1 MFLGQHAPPAVTR
14 LKSVSFGRI
23 LPLNF
28 MNHWFFTPLSLF
40 TALGCVALAGDER
53 QVEVAKQG
61 GFVPKIQPASE
72 EAANAIKQFKVADG
86 LKADL
91 WAAEPLLANPVAFA
105 TDEKGRWYVAETF
118 RLHAGV
124 SDIRA
129 HMNWLEDELASNSL
143 DSFLAILKNDPKV
156 EFEKNAL
163 NSERVQMVWDSKGTG
178 MADSSKIFAEG
189 FNDPLSGIAAGVL
202 ARKGN
207 VYLTCIPDLWLLQD
221 NRRSGSADTRTS
233 LAKGFGIRT
242 AFLGHDLHGLRI
254 GPDGRLYFTVG
265 DRGANATGIDGS
277 RAVNPETGAV
287 YRCNLDGSGLEIF
300 ALGLRNPQELAFDQ
314 FGNLFTGDNNSDA
327 GDPARWVYVQQNSD
341 SGWRIGWQFLTKPE
355 ARGPWL
361 SERLCYPSFPG
372 QAAYHLPPVAILGN
386 GPSGLTYHPGT
397 GLNPAWKDRFFL
409 ANFSGSPSNSGI
421 LSVAVSPKGA
431 GFEMSAVEKPIWN
444 ILATDVEFG
453 VDGALYVADWVN
465 GWGMNGK
472 GRIYRIHTPESDSD
486 SFLQETKK
494 LIHDGMEATST
505 QQVALLLAHPDMR
518 VRQEAQFALA
528 ARSSASALTQV
539 ASRDASLLA
548 RLHAIWGLGQIARAQ
563 KKDGGALLPLLKDPE
578 AEVRAQTAK
587 TLGDIKGAK
596 AAPAL
601 VPLLKDPSPRV
612 RAFAAI
618 ALGNLKS
625 REATP
630 ALLDA
635 LRENDNADPVLR
647 HALCSALAGCNDPV
661 TLMAATSDPS
671 SAVRLG
677 AVVALRRLK
686 HSGLTKFL
694 RDRDP
699 LVLAEAARAIHDECI
714 DDAVPELAA
723 LLPTAASLLALPA
736 GTKEAPGPRDAILR
750 RVINAAFRAGN
761 PSNATALAQ
770 FTTLQEAPDTSRLQA
785 MQALAHWS
793 APPRLDR
800 VTGLFRPLPQRD
812 LSPSIT
818 ALKPHLSSLFSE
830 TSAKAPNALR
840 IEALQLL
847 QKHGDLLAT
856 PLINLASLVTNAS
869 EDTAVRVEALR
880 TLAALK
886 DPKLAEIVGFA
897 ATDKSEELRKAATK
911 LRIDLHLPGGGI
923 DALARLLEI
932 GTVGE
937 KQSVLK
943 ELGTLSEPGAATI
956 MEHQLDLLLA
966 GTLPGALQLELVESA
981 AKRAEP
987 ALKTRLNRFQNSVT
1001 ALTASD
1007 SLAPHRLAL
1016 AGGDASEGRRIF
1028 MEKAE
1033 ASCIRCHKVEKDG
1046 AEVGPNLTGI
1056 GKRQTRE
1063 YLLES
1068 IMEPNAKIAQGF
1080 DTVIITLNDGSIHA
1094 GILKTETPDQIIL
1107 MPPTGVPE
1115 TLAKNLIKS
1124 RESGPSGMPPLGAVL
1139 SKREVRDLVEYL
1151 SSLK

>member
-1 MFLGQHAPPAVTR
+1 MKNRFLPP
-14 LKSVSFGRI
+14 LC
-23 LPLNF
+23 L
-28 MNHWFFTPLSLF
+28 W
-40 TALGCVALAGDER
+40 TALGSAVLAGDER

-61 GFVPKIQPASE
+61 GFVPKIQPASD

-91 WAAEPLLANPVAFA
+91 WAAEPLLANPVAIA
-105 TDEKGRWYVAETF
+105 TDEKGRWFVAETF

-129 HMNWLEDELASNSL
+129 HMNWLEDELASTSL
-143 DSFLAILKNDPKV
+143 DSFLSILKNDPKV
-156 EFEKNAL
+156 ELGKNAQ

-178 MADSSKIFAEG
+178 TADSSKIFAEG
-189 FNDPLSGIAAGVL
+189 FNEPLSGIAAGVL

-221 NRRSGSADTRTS
+221 NRHTGTADTRTS

-254 GPDGRLYFTVG
+254 GPDGRLYFSVG

-277 RAVNPETGAV
+277 RAVNTETGAV
-287 YRCNLDGSGLEIF
+287 YRCNQDGSGLEIF
-300 ALGLRNPQELAFDQ
+300 AVGLRNPQELAFDQ

-372 QAAYHLPPVAILGN
+372 QAAYHLPPVAVLGN
-386 GPSGLTYHPGT
+386 GPSGLTYYPGT
-397 GLNPAWKDRFFL
+397 GLNSAWKDRFFL

-421 LSVAVSPKGA
+421 LSVSVLPKGA
-431 GFEMSAVEKPIWN
+431 GFELSPVEKPIWN

-453 VDGALYVADWVN
+453 VDGGLYVADWVN

-472 GRIYRIHTPESDSD
+472 GRIYKIHAPESDSD
-486 SFLQETKK
+486 PFLQETKK
-494 LIHDGMEATST
+494 LINEGMEARSAE
-505 QQVALLLAHPDMR
+505 QLALLLAHPDLR

-528 ARSSASALTQV
+528 ARSTSSVLGRV
-539 ASRDASLLA
+539 AARDASLLA

-563 KKDGGALLPLLKDPE
+563 KKDGSGLLPLLKDPD

-596 AAPAL
+596 AAAAL
-601 VPLLKDPSPRV
+601 LPLLKDASPRV
-612 RAFAAI
+612 RAFSAI
-618 ALGNLKS
+618 ALGNLKA
-625 REATP
+625 REAAP
-630 ALLDA
+630 ALLEA
-635 LRENDNADPVLR
+635 LRENDNADPALR

-661 TLMAATSDPS
+661 TLLAATNDPS
-671 SAVRLG
+671 SAARLG

-686 HSGLTKFL
+686 HVGLTKFL
-694 RDRDP
+694 HDRDP
-699 LVLAEAARAIHDECI
+699 IVVAEAARAIHDEFLE
-714 DDAVPELAA
+714 DAIPELAA
-723 LLPTAASLLALPA
+723 LLPNAAAYLGLPA
-736 GTKEAPGPRDAILR
+736 GTKEVPGPRDAILR
-750 RVINAAFRAGN
+750 RVINAAFRSGN
-761 PSNATALAQ
+761 FSNATALAQ
-770 FTTLQEAPDTSRLQA
+770 FTTLQEAPETLRLQA
-785 MQALAHWS
+785 MQALTNWS
-793 APPRLDR
+793 LPPRLDR
-800 VTGLFRPLPQRD
+800 ITGLFRPLPQRD
-812 LSPSIT
+812 AAPSIT
-818 ALKPHLSSLFSE
+818 ALKPHLSTLFAE
-830 TSAKAPNALR
+830 GPTKAPNALR

-856 PLINLASLVTNAS
+856 PLINLSQLVANQS
-869 EDTAVRVEALR
+869 EDATVRVEALQ

-886 DPKLAEIVGFA
+886 DPKLPEIVSLA
-897 ATDKSEELRKAATK
+897 ATDKAEALRKVATK

-923 DALARLLEI
+923 DSLAKLLEI

-937 KQSVLK
+937 KQNVLN
-943 ELGTLSEPGAATI
+943 ELGVLADPGAVAI
-956 MEHQLDLLLA
+956 FERYLDLLQA
-966 GTLPGALQLELVESA
+966 GTLPGELHLELLEA
-981 AKRAEP
+981 AEKRPEA
-987 ALKTRLNRFQNSVT
+987 AIKTRLARLQKSV
-1001 ALTASD
+1001 AAQVASD
-1007 SLAPHRLAL
+1007 PLAPHRSAL
-1016 AGGDASEGRRIF
+1016 LGGNAAQGRRIF
-1028 MEKAE
+1028 LEKAE
-1033 ASCIRCHKVEKDG
+1033 ASCIRCHKIESDG

-1080 DTVIITLNDGSIHA
+1080 ETVLITLTDNSVHA
-1094 GILKTETPDQIIL
+1094 GILKAESAEQITL
-1107 MPPTGVPE
+1107 MPPTGTPE
-1115 TLAKNLIKS
+1115 TLSKSLIKT

-1139 SKREVRDLVEYL
+1139 SKRDVRDLVEFL

>member
-1 MFLGQHAPPAVTR
+1 MK
-14 LKSVSFGRI
+14 LK
-23 LPLNF
+23 
-28 MNHWFFTPLSLF
+28 HWFFTPLSVL
-40 TALGCVALAGDER
+40 TALGCTALAGDER

-61 GFVPKIQPASE
+61 GFVPKIQPASD

-129 HMNWLEDELASNSL
+129 HMDWLEDELASNSL

-156 EFEKNAL
+156 EFEKNAR

-341 SGWRIGWQFLTKPE
+341 SGWRIGWQFLTKPD

-372 QAAYHLPPVAILGN
+372 QAAYHLPPVAVLGN

-431 GFEMSAVEKPIWN
+431 GFEMSAEEKPVWN

-494 LIHDGMEATST
+494 LIHDGMDATPS

-528 ARSSASALTQV
+528 ARSGTALLTQV

-563 KKDGGALLPLLKDPE
+563 KKDGSALLPLLKDTDP
-578 AEVRAQTAK
+578 EVRAQTAK

-601 VPLLKDPSPRV
+601 VPLLKDSSLRV

-625 REATP
+625 REAAP

-661 TLMAATSDPS
+661 TLLAATSDPS
-671 SAVRLG
+671 SAVRIG

-686 HSGLTKFL
+686 HPGLAKFL
-694 RDRDP
+694 HDRDP
-699 LVLAEAARAIHDECI
+699 LVLVEAARAIHDECI

-723 LLPTAASLLALPA
+723 LLPNAASLFALSP

-750 RVINAAFRAGN
+750 RIINAAFRAGN

-770 FTTLQEAPDTSRLQA
+770 FTTLQEAPDTFRLQA

-812 LSPSIT
+812 LGPAIT
-818 ALKPHLSSLFSE
+818 ALKPHLSTLFAE
-830 TSAKAPNALR
+830 TTAKAPNALR

-856 PLINLASLVTNAS
+856 PLINLAALVNNVS

-886 DPKLAEIVGFA
+886 DPKLADIVTFA
-897 ATDKSEELRKAATK
+897 ATDKAEELRKAATK
-911 LRIDLHLPGGGI
+911 LRIDLHLPGGGV
-923 DALARLLEI
+923 DALTRLLEI

-937 KQSVLK
+937 KQSVLR
-943 ELGTLSEPGAATI
+943 ELGALSEPGAAAI
-956 MEHQLDLLLA
+956 VEHQLDLLLA
-966 GTLPGALQLELVESA
+966 GTLPGALQLELLEA
-981 AKRAEP
+981 ASKRAEP
-987 ALKTRLNRFQNSVT
+987 GVKTRLGRFQNSIA
-1001 ALTASD
+1001 ALTATD
-1007 SLAPHRLAL
+1007 PLAPHRMAL
-1016 AGGDASEGRRIF
+1016 VGGDASQGRRIF

-1080 DTVIITLNDGSIHA
+1080 DTVIITLNDGSVHA
-1094 GILKTETPDQIIL
+1094 GILKAETPDQVTL